1 MKYEGMSI
9 DEERF
14 EIYRDGDPLSM
25 VEIISDLNDL
35 QHENDR
41 LKQRLA
47 NLRDKT
53 IRFAEKE
60 MRD

>member
-53 IRFAEKE
+53 IRFAQKE